1 MSERASTASKVAA
14 DLLEQLNEKV
24 RSELVS
30 HIDEYFQRTDFQEG
44 LAFQNIPEPSNLAG
58 LRQDSGNSQ
67 AIETLKTQPDQVAD
81 GEKTISAPSPLSE
94 NIGEEDQKSNSE
106 QELTQAITSQDER
119 HEDLAL
125 ENVDS
130 TKENLSSLKENSP
143 ENVGE
148 EDQKSNSEKEPL
160 QGTLVVGNN
169 LEDSLQ
175 ENIDPPDIIDA
186 NLFVQEEETPLP
198 HVNVDF
204 LMEMPLKV
212 TFEVGRTRMDIKDLI
227 SLGQGSVVELHRF
240 VGEDLDIFVN
250 GKLVARGELVVSK
263 ENFGAKISEIIS
275 PQDRVKRM
283 GGLAQF

>member
-67 AIETLKTQPDQVAD
+67 AIETLETQPDQVAD

-119 HEDLAL
+119 HEDPAL

-130 TKENLSSLKENSP
+130 TEENLSSLKENSP

>member
-44 LAFQNIPEPSNLAG
+44 LAFQNIPKPSNLAG

-67 AIETLKTQPDQVAD
+67 AIETLETQPDQVAD

-94 NIGEEDQKSNSE
+94 NVGEEDQKSNSE

-119 HEDLAL
+119 HEDPAL

-148 EDQKSNSEKEPL
+148 ENQKSNSEKEPL

>member
-94 NIGEEDQKSNSE
+94 NVGEEDQKSNSE

>member
-14 DLLEQLNEKV
+14 ELLEQLNEKV

-67 AIETLKTQPDQVAD
+67 AIETLKTQLDQVAD

-130 TKENLSSLKENSP
+130 TKENLSSSKENSP

>member
-1 MSERASTASKVAA
+1 
-14 DLLEQLNEKV
+14 V

-67 AIETLKTQPDQVAD
+67 AIETLETQPDQVAD

-94 NIGEEDQKSNSE
+94 NVGEEDQKSNSE

-119 HEDLAL
+119 HEDPAL

-130 TKENLSSLKENSP
+130 TKENLSSLKENFP

>member
-67 AIETLKTQPDQVAD
+67 AIETLETQPDQVAD
-81 GEKTISAPSPLSE
+81 DEKTISAPSPLSE
-94 NIGEEDQKSNSE
+94 NVGEEDQKSNSE

-119 HEDLAL
+119 HEDPAL
-125 ENVDS
+125 GNVDS

-143 ENVGE
+143 ENVEE
-148 EDQKSNSEKEPL
+148 EDQKSNSGKEPL
-160 QGTLVVGNN
+160 QGTLVIGNN
-169 LEDSLQ
+169 LEDSVQ

-227 SLGQGSVVELHRF
+227 SLGQGSVIELHRF

>member
-14 DLLEQLNEKV
+14 GLLEQLHEKV

-67 AIETLKTQPDQVAD
+67 AIETLETQPDQVAD
-81 GEKTISAPSPLSE
+81 GEKTISAPSSLSE
-94 NIGEEDQKSNSE
+94 NVGEEDQKSNSE

-119 HEDLAL
+119 HEDPAL

-130 TKENLSSLKENSP
+130 TKENLSSLKENSS

>member
-14 DLLEQLNEKV
+14 ELLEQLNEKV

-67 AIETLKTQPDQVAD
+67 AIETLETQPDQVAD

-94 NIGEEDQKSNSE
+94 NVGEENQKSNSE

-119 HEDLAL
+119 HEDPAL

>member
-44 LAFQNIPEPSNLAG
+44 LAFQNIPKPSNLAG

-67 AIETLKTQPDQVAD
+67 AIETLETQHDQVAD

-94 NIGEEDQKSNSE
+94 NVGEEDQKSNSE

-119 HEDLAL
+119 HEDPAL

-148 EDQKSNSEKEPL
+148 ENQKSNSEKEPL

>member
-14 DLLEQLNEKV
+14 GLLEQLNEKV

-30 HIDEYFQRTDFQEG
+30 HIDEYFQRTDFQKG

-58 LRQDSGNSQ
+58 LCQDSGNSQ
-67 AIETLKTQPDQVAD
+67 AIKTLETQPDQVAD
-81 GEKTISAPSPLSE
+81 GEKTINVPSPLSE
-94 NIGEEDQKSNSE
+94 NVGDEDQKSNSE

-119 HEDLAL
+119 HEDPAL
-125 ENVDS
+125 GNVDS

-143 ENVGE
+143 ENVEE
-148 EDQKSNSEKEPL
+148 EDQKSNSGKEPL
-160 QGTLVVGNN
+160 QGTLVIGNN
-169 LEDSLQ
+169 LEDSVQ
-175 ENIDPPDIIDA
+175 GNIDPPDIIDA
-186 NLFVQEEETPLP
+186 NLFVQEEEAPLP

-227 SLGQGSVVELHRF
+227 SLGQGSVIELHRF

-283 GGLAQF
+283 GGLVQF

>member
-1 MSERASTASKVAA
+1 MSERVSTASKVAA

-67 AIETLKTQPDQVAD
+67 AIKTLETQPDQVAD
-81 GEKTISAPSPLSE
+81 GEKTINVPSPLSE
-94 NIGEEDQKSNSE
+94 NVGDEDQKSNSE

-119 HEDLAL
+119 HEDPAL

-130 TKENLSSLKENSP
+130 TEENLSSLKENSP
-143 ENVGE
+143 ENVEE
-148 EDQKSNSEKEPL
+148 EDQKSNSGKEPL
-160 QGTLVVGNN
+160 QGTLVIGNN
-169 LEDSLQ
+169 LEDSVQ

-186 NLFVQEEETPLP
+186 NLFVQEEEAPLP

-227 SLGQGSVVELHRF
+227 SLGQGSVIELHRF

-250 GKLVARGELVVSK
+250 GKLVARGELVVYK
-263 ENFGAKISEIIS
+263 ENFGAKISEIVS
-275 PQDRVKRM
+275 PEDRVKKM
-283 GGLAQF
+283 SGLAQF

>member
-67 AIETLKTQPDQVAD
+67 AIETLETQPDQVAD

-94 NIGEEDQKSNSE
+94 NVGEEDQKSNSE

-119 HEDLAL
+119 HEDPAL

-130 TKENLSSLKENSP
+130 TKENLSSLKENFP

>member
-14 DLLEQLNEKV
+14 ELLEQLNEKV

-67 AIETLKTQPDQVAD
+67 AIETLETQPDQVAD

-94 NIGEEDQKSNSE
+94 NVGEEDQKSNSE

-119 HEDLAL
+119 HEDPAL

-227 SLGQGSVVELHRF
+227 SLGQGSVIELHRF

>member
-14 DLLEQLNEKV
+14 GLLEQLNEKV

-30 HIDEYFQRTDFQEG
+30 HIDEYFQRTDFQKG

-58 LRQDSGNSQ
+58 LCQDSGNSQ
-67 AIETLKTQPDQVAD
+67 AIKTLETQPDQVAD
-81 GEKTISAPSPLSE
+81 GEKTINVPSPLSE
-94 NIGEEDQKSNSE
+94 NVGDEDQKSNSE

-119 HEDLAL
+119 HEDPAL
-125 ENVDS
+125 GNVDS

-143 ENVGE
+143 ENVEE
-148 EDQKSNSEKEPL
+148 EDQKSNSGKEPL
-160 QGTLVVGNN
+160 QGTLVIGNN
-169 LEDSLQ
+169 LEDSVQ

-186 NLFVQEEETPLP
+186 NLFVQEEEAPLP

-227 SLGQGSVVELHRF
+227 SLGQGSVIELHRF

-283 GGLAQF
+283 VGLVQF

>member
-67 AIETLKTQPDQVAD
+67 AIETLETQPDQVAD

-94 NIGEEDQKSNSE
+94 NVGEEDQKSNSE

-119 HEDLAL
+119 HEDPAL

-130 TKENLSSLKENSP
+130 TEENLSSLKENSP

-212 TFEVGRTRMDIKDLI
+212 TFEVGRTKMDIKDLI

>member
-67 AIETLKTQPDQVAD
+67 AIETLETQPDQVAD

-94 NIGEEDQKSNSE
+94 NVGEEDQKSNSE

-119 HEDLAL
+119 HEDPAL

-130 TKENLSSLKENSP
+130 TKENISSLKENSP

>member
-81 GEKTISAPSPLSE
+81 GEKTINAPSPLSE
-94 NIGEEDQKSNSE
+94 NVGEEDQKSISE
-106 QELTQAITSQDER
+106 QELTQAITSQDAR
-119 HEDLAL
+119 HEDPAL

>member
-58 LRQDSGNSQ
+58 LCQDSGNSQ
-67 AIETLKTQPDQVAD
+67 AIKTLETQPDQVAD
-81 GEKTISAPSPLSE
+81 GEKTINVPSPLSE
-94 NIGEEDQKSNSE
+94 NVGDEDQKSNSE

-119 HEDLAL
+119 HEDPAL
-125 ENVDS
+125 GNVDS

-143 ENVGE
+143 ENVEE
-148 EDQKSNSEKEPL
+148 EDQKSNSGKEPL
-160 QGTLVVGNN
+160 QGTLVIGNN
-169 LEDSLQ
+169 LEDSVQ

-186 NLFVQEEETPLP
+186 NLFVQEEEAPLP

-227 SLGQGSVVELHRF
+227 SLGQGSVIELHRF

-250 GKLVARGELVVSK
+250 GKLVARGELVVYK
-263 ENFGAKISEIIS
+263 ENFGAKISEIVS
-275 PQDRVKRM
+275 PEDRVKKM
-283 GGLAQF
+283 SGLAQF

>member
-44 LAFQNIPEPSNLAG
+44 LAFQNIPKPSNLAG

-67 AIETLKTQPDQVAD
+67 AIETLETKPDQVAD

-94 NIGEEDQKSNSE
+94 NVGEEDQKSNSE

-119 HEDLAL
+119 HEDPAL

-130 TKENLSSLKENSP
+130 TEENLSSLKENFP

>member
-44 LAFQNIPEPSNLAG
+44 LAFQNIPKPSNLAG

-67 AIETLKTQPDQVAD
+67 AIETLETQPDQVAD
-81 GEKTISAPSPLSE
+81 GEKTISAPSSLSE
-94 NIGEEDQKSNSE
+94 NVGEEDQKSNSE

-119 HEDLAL
+119 HEDPAL

>member
-67 AIETLKTQPDQVAD
+67 AIETLETQPDQVAD
-81 GEKTISAPSPLSE
+81 GEKTINAPSPLS
-94 NIGEEDQKSNSE
+94 
-106 QELTQAITSQDER
+106 
-119 HEDLAL
+119 
-125 ENVDS
+125 
-130 TKENLSSLKENSP
+130 

-186 NLFVQEEETPLP
+186 NLFVQEEETPPP

>member
-44 LAFQNIPEPSNLAG
+44 LAFQNIPKPSNLAG

-67 AIETLKTQPDQVAD
+67 AIETLETQPDQVAD
-81 GEKTISAPSPLSE
+81 GEKTINVPSPLSE
-94 NIGEEDQKSNSE
+94 NVGDEDQKSNSE

-119 HEDLAL
+119 HEDPAL

-143 ENVGE
+143 ENVEE
-148 EDQKSNSEKEPL
+148 EDQKSNSGKEPL
-160 QGTLVVGNN
+160 QGTLVIGNN
-169 LEDSLQ
+169 LEDSVQ

-186 NLFVQEEETPLP
+186 NLFVQEEEAPLP

-227 SLGQGSVVELHRF
+227 SLGQGSVIELHRF

-263 ENFGAKISEIIS
+263 ENFGAKISEIVS
-275 PQDRVKRM
+275 PEDRVKKM
-283 GGLAQF
+283 SGLAQF

>member
-119 HEDLAL
+119 HEDPAL

>member
-14 DLLEQLNEKV
+14 ELLEQLNEKV

-67 AIETLKTQPDQVAD
+67 AIETLETQPDQVAD
-81 GEKTISAPSPLSE
+81 GEKTISAPSSLSE
-94 NIGEEDQKSNSE
+94 NVGEEDQKSNSE

-119 HEDLAL
+119 HEDPAL
-125 ENVDS
+125 GNVDS

-143 ENVGE
+143 ENVEE
-148 EDQKSNSEKEPL
+148 EDQKSNSGKEPL
-160 QGTLVVGNN
+160 QGTLVIGNN
-169 LEDSLQ
+169 LEDSVQ
-175 ENIDPPDIIDA
+175 GNIDPPDIIDA
-186 NLFVQEEETPLP
+186 NLFVQEEEAPLP

>member
-44 LAFQNIPEPSNLAG
+44 LAFQNIPEPSNLAR

-67 AIETLKTQPDQVAD
+67 AIETLETQPDQVAD
-81 GEKTISAPSPLSE
+81 GEKTINAPSPLSE
-94 NIGEEDQKSNSE
+94 NLGEEDQKSNSE

-119 HEDLAL
+119 HEDPAL

-130 TKENLSSLKENSP
+130 TKENLSSLKENSS

-148 EDQKSNSEKEPL
+148 EDQKSNSGKEPL
-160 QGTLVVGNN
+160 QRTLVIGNN
-169 LEDSLQ
+169 LEDSVQ
-175 ENIDPPDIIDA
+175 EYIDPPDIIDA
-186 NLFVQEEETPLP
+186 NLFVQEEEAPLP

>member
-44 LAFQNIPEPSNLAG
+44 LAFQNIPKPSNLAG

-67 AIETLKTQPDQVAD
+67 AIETLETQPDQVAD

-94 NIGEEDQKSNSE
+94 NVGEEDQKSNSE

-119 HEDLAL
+119 HEDPAL

>member
-14 DLLEQLNEKV
+14 GLLEQLNEKV

-67 AIETLKTQPDQVAD
+67 AIETLETQPDQVAD

-94 NIGEEDQKSNSE
+94 NVGEEDQKSNSE

-119 HEDLAL
+119 HEDPAL

-130 TKENLSSLKENSP
+130 TKENLSSLKENFP

>member
-14 DLLEQLNEKV
+14 ELLEQLNEKV

-30 HIDEYFQRTDFQEG
+30 HIDEYFQRTDFQKG

-58 LRQDSGNSQ
+58 LCQDSGNSQ
-67 AIETLKTQPDQVAD
+67 AIKTLETQPDQVAD
-81 GEKTISAPSPLSE
+81 GEKTINVPSPLSE
-94 NIGEEDQKSNSE
+94 NVGDEDQKSNSE

-119 HEDLAL
+119 HEDPAL
-125 ENVDS
+125 GNVDS

-143 ENVGE
+143 ENVEE
-148 EDQKSNSEKEPL
+148 EDQKSNSGKEPL
-160 QGTLVVGNN
+160 QGTLVIGNN
-169 LEDSLQ
+169 LEDSVQ

-186 NLFVQEEETPLP
+186 NLFVQEEEAPLP

>member
-67 AIETLKTQPDQVAD
+67 AIETLKTQLDQVAD

>member
-67 AIETLKTQPDQVAD
+67 AIETLETQPDQVAD

-94 NIGEEDQKSNSE
+94 NVGDEDQKSNSE

-119 HEDLAL
+119 HEDPAL

>member
-30 HIDEYFQRTDFQEG
+30 HIDEYFQRTDFQKG

-67 AIETLKTQPDQVAD
+67 AIETLETQPDQVAD

-94 NIGEEDQKSNSE
+94 NVGEEDQKSNSE

-119 HEDLAL
+119 HEDPAL
-125 ENVDS
+125 GNVDS

-143 ENVGE
+143 ENVEE
-148 EDQKSNSEKEPL
+148 EDQKSNSGKEPL
-160 QGTLVVGNN
+160 QGTLVIGNN
-169 LEDSLQ
+169 LEDSVQ

>member
-1 MSERASTASKVAA
+1 MSERVSTASKVAA

-67 AIETLKTQPDQVAD
+67 AIETLETQPDQVAD

-94 NIGEEDQKSNSE
+94 NVGEEDQKSNSE

-119 HEDLAL
+119 HEDPAL

-283 GGLAQF
+283 GGLVQF

>member
-1 MSERASTASKVAA
+1 MSERVSTASKVAA

-44 LAFQNIPEPSNLAG
+44 LAFQNIPKPSNLAG

-67 AIETLKTQPDQVAD
+67 AIETLETQPDQVAD

-94 NIGEEDQKSNSE
+94 NVGDEDQKSNSE

-119 HEDLAL
+119 HEDPAL
-125 ENVDS
+125 GNVDS

-143 ENVGE
+143 ENVEE
-148 EDQKSNSEKEPL
+148 EDQKSNSGKEPL
-160 QGTLVVGNN
+160 QGTLVIGNN
-169 LEDSLQ
+169 LEDSVQ

-186 NLFVQEEETPLP
+186 NLFVQEEEAPLP

-227 SLGQGSVVELHRF
+227 SLGQGSVIELHRF

-250 GKLVARGELVVSK
+250 GKLVARGELVVYK
-263 ENFGAKISEIIS
+263 ENFGAKISEIVS
-275 PQDRVKRM
+275 PEDRVKKM
-283 GGLAQF
+283 SGLAQF

>member
-67 AIETLKTQPDQVAD
+67 AIETLETQPDQVAD
-81 GEKTISAPSPLSE
+81 GEKTINAPSPLSE

-130 TKENLSSLKENSP
+130 TKENLSSSKENSP

>member
-44 LAFQNIPEPSNLAG
+44 LAFQNIPEPSNLAR

-67 AIETLKTQPDQVAD
+67 AIETLETQPDQVAD
-81 GEKTISAPSPLSE
+81 GEKTINAPSLLSE
-94 NIGEEDQKSNSE
+94 NVGEEDQKSNSE

-119 HEDLAL
+119 HEDPAL

-130 TKENLSSLKENSP
+130 TKENLSSLKENSS

-148 EDQKSNSEKEPL
+148 EDQKSNSGKEPL
-160 QGTLVVGNN
+160 QGTLVMGNN
-169 LEDSLQ
+169 LEDSVQ

-186 NLFVQEEETPLP
+186 NLFAQEEEIPP
-198 HVNVDF
+198 PNVNVDF